1 MATGTKLLND
11 DGSASMATLLMMSHH
26 AFRRD
31 LGRFQAALARVKA
44 GDATRVEALQNEW
57 KGYHMALHGHH
68 MQEDG
73 AIFPD
78 LREKHP
84 ALRGVLDQLASDHRR
99 IDPLLEKGDTAF
111 AALPKTTEAE
121 EVVAELTSLL
131 DAHLTL
137 EEANVAP
144 HLRGVASFPP
154 PPNEEMLGMY
164 AQGFSWS
171 MQGIAPEVTAEVSK
185 MLPPGLIERLP
196 AAQAA
201 FAERCAKVWG
211 SAKVGSSTTSVPA
224 PLP

>member
-99 IDPLLEKGDTAF
+99 IDPLLEGEYGYNDLYMGVPVVIGAGGVERIVQIDLT
-111 AALPKTTEAE
+111 AE
-121 EVVAELTSLL
+121 EKGMLAKSAESVQKVRDL
-131 DAHLTL
+131 
-137 EEANVAP
+137 VK
-144 HLRGVASFPP
+144 
-154 PPNEEMLGMY
+154 
-164 AQGFSWS
+164 
-171 MQGIAPEVTAEVSK
+171 SK
-185 MLPPGLIERLP
+185 
-196 AAQAA
+196 A
-201 FAERCAKVWG
+201 
-211 SAKVGSSTTSVPA
+211 
-224 PLP
+224 